1 MSSALASHHT
11 LTPLYRVAVFLQHFP
26 TLRNLPKVLLWKT
39 IHCRQRHS
47 IFKIHRVILHQGP
60 RNLRCFSQMMFAA
73 GHHLLSIAGVKQLHQ
88 KTMNRK
94 SYHRKLIHHEL
105 RGLCLILAG
114 LDSLTATCC
123 KSSRSTLPLFLM
135 FSNIKDSTEMCIMI
149 STKPKTPSKKIC
161 VKY

>member
-60 RNLRCFSQMMFAA
+60 RNLRCFS
-73 GHHLLSIAGVKQLHQ
+73 HHLLSIAGVKRINQ

-105 RGLCLILAG
+105 LGLCLILAG
-114 LDSLTATCC
+114 LDSMTVTSC
-123 KSSRSTLPLFLM
+123 KSSRSTLPPCLM
-135 FSNIKDSTEMCIMI
+135 FSNIKDSTEMCII
-149 STKPKTPSKKIC
+149 RSTDSKTISKKRY